1 MSKRLIW
8 VGELEG
14 SCALISSFLPPGFPL
29 SLLTLTVGT
38 SYQYQT
44 KTITMI
50 KCQTLVDKCS
60 VGKKREIF
68 NSGRSWLFGLP
79 LNNSKLQSWKNNK
92 SKVGEGNKASCEA
105 GKTIVHFSFCHLCPL
120 TTGDWENANIT
131 PPSWLSEKFRILRK
145 LIVGCSRRRPSMWP
159 MVWGGKKCVC
169 VCFYLCISQKLRK
182 IGLCGGRRPSAGP
195 INGGGGRCLG
205 KEGKHC

>member
-44 KTITMI
+44 KTITI
-50 KCQTLVDKCS
+50 AKCKTLVDKCS

-92 SKVGEGNKASCEA
+92 SKVGEGNKASCR
-105 GKTIVHFSFCHLCPL
+105 GWQNNCTVFFLPSVSLDYRWLIKCKYNS
-120 TTGDWENANIT
+120 
-131 PPSWLSEKFRILRK
+131 SWLSEKFKILRK
-145 LIVGCSRRRPSMWP
+145 VIVGWSRRVPSMWP
-159 MVWGGKKCVC
+159 MFWSGKDAFVFVFIFFWKTKKNWS
-169 VCFYLCISQKLRK
+169 LWRK
-182 IGLCGGRRPSAGP
+182 ASVRTA
-195 INGGGGRCLG
+195 N
-205 KEGKHC
+205 